1 MMVKVP
7 TNGHEVS
14 ASDLQAL
21 TVSKITNRLGFV
33 LWATSLSNPVNSN
46 EIPTDAGELST
57 TDFGILEVLEI
68 AGHRI

>member
-21 TVSKITNRLGFV
+21 TVSKIANWLGFV
-33 LWATSLSNPVNSN
+33 LWATSMSNPVNPN
-46 EIPTDAGELST
+46 EISTDAGKLST

-68 AGHRI
+68 AGHRV